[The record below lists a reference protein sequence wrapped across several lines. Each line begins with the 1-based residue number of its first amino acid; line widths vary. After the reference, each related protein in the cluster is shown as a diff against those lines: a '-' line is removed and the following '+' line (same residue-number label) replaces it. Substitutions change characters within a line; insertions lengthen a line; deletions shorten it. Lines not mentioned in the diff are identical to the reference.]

1 MKQIKLIIALGFSL
15 SLFGQEFTSYNEGD
29 GLINN
34 SVNCLALDMND
45 QLWIGTNSGLSFF
58 DGNSWLNYNENS
70 GLVNN
75 LITAVFI
82 DNQGL
87 VWVGT
92 DYGLQSY
99 DGNDWQLFTEENG
112 LGDDRINH
120 INQHEDGSIWI
131 GENNGLSV
139 FDGNSWT
146 SYGMSD
152 GLPFG
157 GVNYISFD
165 SEGRAW
171 LANSIF
177 GALSFDGT
185 QFISYDVNFGIINNN
200 VRTVEVDEQD
210 NKWITTGAGITVLD
224 SDNQVSEH
232 HTIILQL
239 PPPDTLNPTV
249 DLAFDSNGNPW
260 VGIYVDYLVTVGGIA
275 YGANN
280 QWYGYTD
287 AEGLVGPVVRD
298 VVIDSQDIV
307 WVATSSGISKIDP
320 QNVSIYETKEKPL
333 FTIYP
338 NPSSEEFYINTSV
351 NSGIITVYNSLGTI
365 VSVVKLEELLNNTIN
380 LSQMAKG
387 VYIVDLERD
396 GARCRQ
402 LLILE

>member
-1 MKQIKLIIALGFSL
+1 
-15 SLFGQEFTSYNEGD
+15 
-29 GLINN
+29 
-34 SVNCLALDMND
+34 
-45 QLWIGTNSGLSFF
+45 
-58 DGNSWLNYNENS
+58 
-70 GLVNN
+70 
-75 LITAVFI
+75 
-82 DNQGL
+82 
-87 VWVGT
+87 
-92 DYGLQSY
+92 
-99 DGNDWQLFTEENG
+99 
-112 LGDDRINH
+112 
-120 INQHEDGSIWI
+120 
-131 GENNGLSV
+131 
-139 FDGNSWT
+139 
-146 SYGMSD
+146 
-152 GLPFG
+152 
-157 GVNYISFD
+157 
-165 SEGRAW
+165 
-171 LANSIF
+171 
-177 GALSFDGT
+177 
-185 QFISYDVNFGIINNN
+185 
-200 VRTVEVDEQD
+200 
-210 NKWITTGAGITVLD
+210 
-224 SDNQVSEH
+224 VSEH